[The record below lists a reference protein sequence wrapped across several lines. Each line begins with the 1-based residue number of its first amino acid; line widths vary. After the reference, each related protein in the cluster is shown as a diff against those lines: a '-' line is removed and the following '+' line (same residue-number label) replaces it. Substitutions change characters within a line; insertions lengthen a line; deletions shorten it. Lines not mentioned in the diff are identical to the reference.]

1 MSRINKSWERTRDD
15 THSPEGVEAIREN
28 VRFGLVRFYEGIAE
42 SMWRYDFGSDRF
54 DDMRLMS
61 RDLVPEKF
69 LMNNGECV
77 WFVDT
82 NTDQIHCLPFTNGNS
97 GINIYGT
104 ITSWFPVPVGWTDDL
119 KGRNADIDRIRFT
132 ELDCTDSVIMRN
144 DRFGGSDKAYI
155 ESMVSEL
162 VDNHMTMNQL
172 QLIAKCPFIFNVTE
186 ENLMSAKNFFLSLC
200 TDKPVIFTNAL
211 GDKTT
216 PDVVSMASKIDPAL
230 FELFDRFE
238 CQILTYLG
246 FPCVPITKRA
256 QQTVSEVQSND
267 SKLYARR
274 MEKWEQRRI
283 ACERISE
290 MFGVS
295 ISVHS
300 VIDEDIA
307 ETAEKDSEGTEE
319 PVSSESGEESE

>member
-1 MSRINKSWERTRDD
+1 MSRLNKSWERTRED
-15 THSPEGVEAIREN
+15 THSPEGVETIRRN
-28 VRFGLVRFYEGIAE
+28 VRDGLTRFYVGIAQ

-61 RDLVPEKF
+61 RDLVPERF
-69 LMNNGECV
+69 LTDNGECV
-77 WFVDT
+77 WFSDERT
-82 NTDQIHCLPFTNGNS
+82 GQIHCLPFTNGDS
-97 GINIYGT
+97 GINIYGQV
-104 ITSWFPVPVGWTDDL
+104 TSWYPIPIGWDDSL

-132 ELDCTDSVIMRN
+132 PHDLTDSVIMRN
-144 DRFGGSDKAYI
+144 DRFGGSDRAFI
-155 ESMVSEL
+155 ESMVAEL

-200 TDKPVIFTNAL
+200 TDKPVIFTNAM
-211 GDKTT
+211 GEKTT
-216 PDVVSMASKIDPAL
+216 PDVVDMASKIDPAL

-274 MEKWEQRRI
+274 MEKFEQRRN
-283 ACERISE
+283 ACRRISK

-295 ISVHS
+295 IEVHS
-300 VIDEDIA
+300 IIDEDIA
-307 ETAEKDSEGTEE
+307 AIALKDSEGSDSDADVREAA
-319 PVSSESGEESE
+319 G

>member
-1 MSRINKSWERTRDD
+1 MSKLNKSWERTRDD
-15 THSPEGVEAIREN
+15 THSPAGVESIREN
-28 VRFGLVRFYEGIAE
+28 VRFGLTRFYIGIAE
-42 SMWRYDFGSDRF
+42 SMWRYEFGSDRF
-54 DDMRLMS
+54 DDMRIMS
-61 RDLVPEKF
+61 RDSVPEKF

-77 WFVDT
+77 WFSDPLT
-82 NTDQIHCLPFTNGNS
+82 EQIHCLPFVNGSS
-97 GINIYGT
+97 GVNIYGQ
-104 ITSWFPVPVGWTDDL
+104 ITTWYPVPVGWSDDL
-119 KGRNADIDRIRFT
+119 KGRNADIDRIRFR
-132 ELDCTDSVIMRN
+132 ELDATTSVIMRN

-200 TDKPVIFTNAL
+200 ADKPVIFTNAL
-211 GDKTT
+211 GEKTT
-216 PDVVSMASKIDPAL
+216 PDVVNMASKIDPAL

-290 MFGVS
+290 MFGVELT
-295 ISVHS
+295 VHS
-300 VIDEDIA
+300 VVDEDIA
-307 ETAEKDSEGTEE
+307 RMAQEDSDGSEHEE
-319 PVSSESGEESE
+319 DPEAQEVS